1 MTWRSNQQIWVVMSI
16 VLMAFV
22 SPSTAKVIYVDAD
35 APGANNGQDWTNA
48 YKYLQDALAD
58 AGSATKPVEIHVAEG
73 IYRPDETSANPN
85 GSGDHE
91 ATFQLI
97 NEAAIKGGYAGFG
110 EPDANAR
117 DIGLY
122 ETILSGD
129 LNGNDTDANSAWDL
143 WGDPTRYDN
152 SLHVVTGSGTDDTA
166 VLDGFTIS
174 DGYADGTGID
184 NRGGGMF
191 NDNGNPTL
199 ANCTFY
205 ANCGGGMYCEAGN
218 PELTNC
224 TFKMNITLGIGGGI
238 DISNCSPTMTGC
250 LFIANA
256 GHNGA
261 GMSNHLS
268 SPNLINCTFYANEAG
283 SVGGGMCT
291 DLSSP
296 VMSNCIFREN
306 TSGIIAGGMY
316 INGGSPIL
324 TNCALI
330 KNSALSS
337 GGGVM
342 VNSNTSLT
350 LTNCTFSGNSAMSG
364 SVMENF
370 NSTITL
376 TNCILWDNLPPQIG
390 NYNSTSVVTYSDIQG
405 GWLGL
410 GNIDADPCF
419 VDPNNGDYHL
429 KSQAGRWDS
438 NSQSWVMDYVSS
450 PCIDAGNPGCT
461 EANEPTPNGN
471 RINMGAYGG
480 TAEASKSPAY
490 WRSIADMTNDWI
502 VDSNDLKVFA
512 DYWLNAGE
520 CLPGDFDRSLFVDFN
535 DFAILGGQW
544 RQEGPGPGITYDI
557 GGCIPV
563 DFTSSVSGDSE
574 PTRFT
579 VTVEGRYIYFED
591 MMRANCCPEE
601 LDVQMTLED
610 DLITIYEIERF
621 FTSTL
626 SRLIM

>member
-1 MTWRSNQQIWVVMSI
+1 MTWRSNLKTWAVISI
-16 VLMAFV
+16 ILMAFL
-22 SPSTAKVIYVDAD
+22 SPASAKVIYVDAN
-35 APGANNGQDWTNA
+35 APGPTHDGSSWSNA

-405 GWLGL
+405 GVPGD
-410 GNIDADPCF
+410 GNIDADPRF
-419 VDPNNGDYHL
+419 VSRGSWTDAGAWIPGDYHL
-429 KSQAGRWDS
+429 KSEGWSWDVV
-438 NSQSWVMDYVSS
+438 QGLWSWDDVTS
-450 PCIDAGNPGCT
+450 PCIDAGDPSAALGA
-461 EANEPTPNGN
+461 EAPCEAGAPLSERAANS

-480 TAEASKSPAY
+480 TAQASLAP
-490 WRSIADMTNDWI
+490 R
-502 VDSNDLKVFA
+502 
-512 DYWLNAGE
+512 GE
-520 CLPGDFDRSLFVDFN
+520 TP
-535 DFAILGGQW
+535 
-544 RQEGPGPGITYDI
+544 
-557 GGCIPV
+557 
-563 DFTSSVSGDSE
+563 
-574 PTRFT
+574 
-579 VTVEGRYIYFED
+579 
-591 MMRANCCPEE
+591 
-601 LDVQMTLED
+601 
-610 DLITIYEIERF
+610 
-621 FTSTL
+621 
-626 SRLIM
+626 